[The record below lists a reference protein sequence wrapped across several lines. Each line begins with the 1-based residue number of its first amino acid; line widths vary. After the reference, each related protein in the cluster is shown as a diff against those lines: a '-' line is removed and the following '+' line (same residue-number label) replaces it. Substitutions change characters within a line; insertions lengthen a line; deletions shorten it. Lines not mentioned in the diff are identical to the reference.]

1 MIALSPRAKGHGYNN
16 SIYYTH
22 SSTLRTLQDIFG
34 VRPYLGD
41 AANAESL
48 RDLFKAPQILTAR
61 WQANGLELTATNLLA
76 GSTNVLEASI
86 DLAPANW
93 LPIQT
98 NVSTNVVMTFRGPA
112 PAPARRFY
120 RVVELP

>member
-1 MIALSPRAKGHGYNN
+1 LIGRS
-16 SIYYTH
+16 
-22 SSTLRTLQDIFG
+22 
-34 VRPYLGD
+34 
-41 AANAESL
+41 
-48 RDLFKAPQILTAR
+48 
-61 WQANGLELTATNLLA
+61 NLLE
-76 GSTNVLEASI
+76 TSI

-98 NVSTNVVMTFRGPA
+98 NICTNVVMTFTDVA